1 MTSFNTDSGI
11 IHSQQPFQCP
21 SFFICL
27 THSSSTSQCM
37 KNGIKT
43 ISSSSARQLT
53 SCQKTQTS
61 WQQVFLGS
69 SHWDLKDS
77 LLNLATE
84 IFWLCSMQ
92 MSVLERSLSALKFGH
107 QISWSNL
114 ALIRRYYL
122 PNWYFWLLSYTASP
136 INLFSYKAQMKWL

>member
-1 MTSFNTDSGI
+1 MTSFNTGSGI
-11 IHSQQPFQCP
+11 IHSRQPFQCP
-21 SFFICL
+21 SFF
-27 THSSSTSQCM
+27 TSQCM

-43 ISSSSARQLT
+43 ICPSSARQLT

-61 WQQVFLGS
+61 WQQVFLSS

-114 ALIRRYYL
+114 ALIRQHYL
-122 PNWYFWLLSYTASP
+122 PNWYFCLLSYMASP